1 MDVMRAGILPIPTV
15 DGPTALDMHGKA
27 AAKAANVIMTV
38 RLRAIRGEGQQE
50 FSDGKVTLSHDSIYT
65 TVDIRTPHR

>member
-27 AAKAANVIMTV
+27 AAKATNVIMTV
-38 RLRAIRGEGQQE
+38 RLRAIRGGGAAGVQWTKTVHGFLQQ
-50 FSDGKVTLSHDSIYT
+50 SH
-65 TVDIRTPHR
+65 VEQ